1 MGLLRVQHAKPES
14 AAPDN
19 SSTSTLANGVGILLL
34 CAFGFAVSNSGIF
47 AALSDLQDKY
57 GFSDAGLGFISA
69 TGFLAQVV
77 VALVIAPYADRGHP
91 KRLVLIGLVISAIGS
106 MLYVFGGSLTAF
118 VIARGLT
125 GASGGCAS
133 PALRALIAN
142 IDKSRAAERLGMLR
156 GVELAGFTG
165 GPLIGAVL
173 ITPFGPNNA
182 FIFFAAFAVVAFV
195 VVIPRHLPTLPT
207 TAESKRLSI
216 ELLRL
221 RPIRAA
227 ALASLILFLPIGVY
241 DSLWDRYV
249 TDRGGNNFTV
259 GVSFLLYTIPFVA
272 LGARGGRLSDTHGSR
287 RIAIIG
293 ILMACPVVATY
304 GLLTNPWLV
313 VSFGIVE
320 GIVGALA
327 IPAAQSMMT
336 RAAPEG
342 RASAAQG
349 LSGAG
354 DLLGGA
360 IVALFAPA
368 IYGSLGPA
376 ATFSVVAGV
385 MFLLLLVT
393 IHQSRPDE
401 PAREAKPI
409 S

>member
-1 MGLLRVQHAKPES
+1 MSSRTTSVTTHRSS
-14 AAPDN
+14 AA
-19 SSTSTLANGVGILLL
+19 LANGVGILLL

-47 AALSDLQDKY
+47 AALSDLQDKF

-69 TGFLAQVV
+69 AGFFAQVV
-77 VALVIAPYADRGHP
+77 VALLIAPYADRGHP
-91 KRLVLIGLVISAIGS
+91 KRLVLVGLIVSAVGS
-106 MLYVFGGSLTAF
+106 TMYVFGHSLASF
-118 VIARGLT
+118 IVARALT

-156 GVELAGFTG
+156 GIELAGFTG
-165 GPLIGAVL
+165 GPLIGALL
-173 ITPFGPNNA
+173 IAPFGPNHA
-182 FIFFAAFAVVAFV
+182 FVFFAVFALVAFV
-195 VVIPRHLPTLPT
+195 VVLPRHLPTLPT
-207 TAESKRLSI
+207 TDASRRLSI

-221 RPIRAA
+221 RPVRAA

-259 GVSFLLYTIPFVA
+259 GMSFLLYTIPFVA
-272 LGARGGRLSDTHGSR
+272 LGARGGRLSDKHGSR
-287 RIAIIG
+287 RIMIIG
-293 ILMACPVVATY
+293 IALACPIVAIY
-304 GLLTNPWLV
+304 GLLTHAWLV
-313 VSFGIVE
+313 VSFSVVE
-320 GIVGALA
+320 GIVGAMA

-360 IVALFAPA
+360 IVALVAPA
-368 IYGSLGPA
+368 IYGSVGPA

-385 MFLLLLVT
+385 MFLFLLVAV
-393 IHQSRPDE
+393 HQSRPELRNVAGLSSDV
-401 PAREAKPI
+401 R
-409 S
+409 